1 MPQIRTSHA
10 TALLAALLLAACETS
25 GVIGG
30 APADDV
36 QPDPPL
42 PPPPVQAADS
52 ALLRLTQ
59 EQYRNTVT
67 DVFGEHVVVAGCL
80 ENDNRVSHSP
90 AAQESSPSPTCV
102 PPACE
107 SRSRASALPRSWC
120 SP

>member
-1 MPQIRTSHA
+1 MPL
-10 TALLAALLLAACETS
+10 ALLAALLLAACETS

-42 PPPPVQAADS
+42 PPPPFQAADS

-67 DVFGEHVVVAGCL
+67 DVFGEHVVVAGGL
-80 ENDNRVSHSP
+80 ENDNRVTTRTPWARRS
-90 AAQESSPSPTCV
+90 AACRRVAPSSTRPWP
-102 PPACE
+102 
-107 SRSRASALPRSWC
+107 
-120 SP
+120 